1 MKHLFL
7 TYCFLTIT
15 FSLGQTKDHLQF
27 DYDNA
32 GNQIRRFLIDV
43 TPGRQANPDIK
54 NPESL
59 TEEDLIKADIY
70 DDIKYYPNPVEEEL
84 FVQWKLVNENYVDR
98 VAIYS
103 MAGQLM
109 KSYSN
114 LKNET
119 TTTLAFHNCPQG
131 FYNVIL
137 FYANGEQKSL
147 KIVKR

>member
-15 FSLGQTKDHLQF
+15 FSLGQTNTYIKF

-32 GNQIRRFLIDV
+32 GNQVKRYLIQISD
-43 TPGRQANPDIK
+43 RQTNPNVK
-54 NPESL
+54 NTESL
-59 TEEDLIKADIY
+59 TEEDLIRADIY

-84 FVQWKLVNENYVDR
+84 YVQWKLVNENYVDR

-119 TTTLAFHNCPQG
+119 TTTLTFHNCPQG

-137 FYANGEQKSL
+137 YYSNGEQKSL